1 MEALLAVKAA
11 PSTGLLRVDI
21 AFLLQSFRYTML
33 TRLLFPFVLFTA
45 CCVCGWAAPS
55 KPNILF
61 LFTDDQPA
69 GTIQTLGASH
79 IRTPN
84 MDRLVARG
92 TTFTNAYI
100 MGGSSPGVCLPS
112 RAMLLSGRT
121 LWNVENQGMW
131 GYEISTENKTL
142 PEVFRDAG
150 YATFATG
157 KNDPGKS
164 GHFGRAYTHGDKL
177 LFQGMSRQYRM
188 PLHSFQPDGA
198 YGGAKAVPDG
208 SGRQSAEVYADAAI
222 RFLESRAGNDQPF
235 YAYIAFQTPHDPR
248 NAPEDYHAMYRA
260 EDMPLPPSFLP
271 KHPFDNGMLDIR
283 DEKIAP
289 TPRTKENIRTH
300 IADFCAVLTHTDAQ
314 IGRILTTLEKSGK
327 ADNTL
332 IVLASDNGLA
342 LGAHGLMGKQN
353 IYEHSVKV
361 PLVLSGPGVPRG
373 ETRDQLC
380 YMQDIHPTLEQ
391 MAGLATPDT
400 VEFQSLM
407 PVLANRSAAH
417 RDHLYF
423 AFMSW
428 QRGIRKGDL
437 KLIEYRVGDERHTQ
451 LFDLAKDPYETTNL
465 ADRAGNESDVEALR
479 ALLKEERVRL
489 HDGNTPHTFANQQ
502 GLDFWS
508 RW

>member
-1 MEALLAVKAA
+1 MNLIVKPSNGVCYTVVSSRFFLTLLLSA
-11 PSTGLLRVDI
+11 
-21 AFLLQSFRYTML
+21 
-33 TRLLFPFVLFTA
+33 A
-45 CCVCGWAAPS
+45 CCASGWSAPS
-55 KPNILF
+55 KPNVLF
-61 LFTDDQPA
+61 LFTDDQPV
-69 GTIQTLGASH
+69 GTIHALGASH

-84 MDRLVARG
+84 MDRLVAGG
-92 TTFTNAYI
+92 TAFTNAYI

-112 RAMLLSGRT
+112 RAMLMSGRT
-121 LWNVENQGMW
+121 LWNIESRGMW
-131 GYEISTENKTL
+131 GYEISSKNKTL

-177 LFQGMSRQYRM
+177 LFQGMSQQYRM
-188 PLHSFQPDGA
+188 PLHSFQPDGT
-198 YGGAKAVPDG
+198 YSGAKAAADD
-208 SGRQSAEVYADAAI
+208 SGRQSAEVYADAVI

-235 YAYIAFQTPHDPR
+235 YAYVAFQTPHDPR
-248 NAPEDYHAMYRA
+248 TAPAEYHAMYLA
-260 EDMPLPPSFLP
+260 DDMPLPPSFLP

-283 DEKIAP
+283 DEKCAP
-289 TPRTKENIRTH
+289 FPRTEKNIRKH
-300 IADFCAVLTHTDAQ
+300 ISDFCAVLTHTDAQ
-314 IGRILTTLEKSGK
+314 IGRILTALEKSGK
-327 ADNTL
+327 MDNTL

-361 PLVLSGPGVPRG
+361 PLVLGGPGVPRG

-391 MAGLATPDT
+391 MAGLAIPDT
-400 VEFQSLM
+400 VEFKSLV
-407 PVLANRSAAH
+407 PILAEKSSVH
-417 RDHLYF
+417 REHLYH

-428 QRGIRKGDL
+428 QRAIRKGSY

-465 ADRAGNESDVEALR
+465 ADKEEKKPTVESLR

-489 HDGNTPHTFANQQ
+489 HDGNTPHAFANQQ

-508 RW
+508 P